1 MQFSR
6 VLLKLFIRLSTLILS
21 CSGLFSQASVGFV
34 GRPVVLSIVP
44 FPIKPT
50 QAKASAWFCVKVE
63 SIKFAQF
70 YLL

>member
-50 QAKASAWFCVKVE
+50 QAKASA
-63 SIKFAQF
+63 
-70 YLL
+70 